1 MKIRI
6 SCCPLRTAKGRYHID
21 GREQHTGRAT
31 VDAKRHEQTKELAIT
46 LPSLE
51 ESDGCTMVHVY
62 SWLCIWLYIWL
73 YVNGCIHLAIH
84 LAIWLYIWLCSVALS
99 TDQLIWPHL

>member
-62 SWLCIWLYIWL
+62 LHCVQSACH
-73 YVNGCIHLAIH
+73 GHDFLASNIS
-84 LAIWLYIWLCSVALS
+84 A
-99 TDQLIWPHL
+99 DRLIS

>member
-1 MKIRI
+1 MVHGMVCGARYMVH
-6 SCCPLRTAKGRYHID
+6 LRRN
-21 GREQHTGRAT
+21 TGRAT

-62 SWLCIWLYIWL
+62 LHCVQSACH
-73 YVNGCIHLAIH
+73 GHDFLASNIS
-84 LAIWLYIWLCSVALS
+84 A
-99 TDQLIWPHL
+99 DRLIS